1 MEIDE
6 TLEETK
12 ARMFEMLASI
22 NRSFERIISALAT
35 LEKMGVLDGDY
46 VQNQNTITNDL
57 WARINTGILASINA
71 READDRTHYGRMRAT
86 IERRIKGLR

>member
-35 LEKMGVLDGDY
+35 L
-46 VQNQNTITNDL
+46 
-57 WARINTGILASINA
+57 GI
-71 READDRTHYGRMRAT
+71 GW
-86 IERRIKGLR
+86 